1 MKTTLAIY
9 NKYKKVGAMIRKLQ
23 PSELG
28 DSSPMKYMTSLH
40 MPAPKTKSLMRLGMR
55 VKGMQTTDNIRSLA
69 DSDSRKRLVT
79 VLMRLFLTRTAMMR
93 PLPRTLSRKM
103 RL

>member
-1 MKTTLAIY
+1 MV
-9 NKYKKVGAMIRKLQ
+9 NENVGY
-23 PSELG
+23 SS
-28 DSSPMKYMTSLH
+28 SSPMKYMTSLH
-40 MPAPKTKSLMRLGMR
+40 MPAPKMKSLMRLGMR
-55 VKGMQTTDNIRSLA
+55 VKGMQTTDKIRSLA
-69 DSDSRKRLVT
+69 DNDSRKRLVT